1 MIPHRREKPGLLIA
15 AARVLRS
22 SMRSLTTALVLL
34 AALASTALAATPER
48 VVATKT
54 SSGGFAL
61 AKVSA
66 TVHRTATLRV
76 RVTSTPRQTVL
87 VSWTVV
93 CKKGKTSSKKVSQY
107 GPTMTPTT
115 RSVPLTM
122 PRPDRCTLSATGQ
135 LENGEGTIGVA
146 ILARRR

>member
-66 TVHRTATLRV
+66 TVQRAATLRV
-76 RVTSTPRQTVL
+76 RVTSKPRQTVL
-87 VSWTVV
+87 VSWTVI
-93 CKKGKTSSKKVSQY
+93 CKKGKTSSKKVRQY

-135 LENGEGTIGVA
+135 LEKGEGSIAVA
-146 ILARRR
+146 LLARRR

>member
-1 MIPHRREKPGLLIA
+1 
-15 AARVLRS
+15 
-22 SMRSLTTALVLL
+22 MRSLTAATALVLL
-34 AALASTALAATPER
+34 AALAGTALAATPER

-66 TVHRTATLRV
+66 TVQRAATLRV

-93 CKKGKTSSKKVSQY
+93 CKKGKTSSKKVRQY

-122 PRPDRCTLSATGQ
+122 PRPDRCTLTATGQ
-135 LENGEGTIGVA
+135 LESGEGTIGVA